1 MRRKFL
7 SISQLRRRAKKRRL
21 TEPEQE
27 QEAEAEAVTE
37 TEKETELDISE
48 SAITGS
54 LAGFNAWL
62 MTKTSPA
69 SAKRILSHVILF
81 FNWLANPL
89 SRNEAAMFGK
99 TIWILLTTNI
109 SPLSLSI
116 SLVIGWT
123 ALSVTAAV
131 CRQPSLLE
139 DLVERNLVGI
149 RGSSY
154 STVLSY
160 LSSFRRLFEWRKKQ
174 AEYDNEL
181 ELIRPPAFASDIFST
196 MEELS
201 VRYYI

>member
-27 QEAEAEAVTE
+27 QEAEAEAEAEAVTE

-99 TIWILLTTNI
+99 TI
-109 SPLSLSI
+109 
-116 SLVIGWT
+116 
-123 ALSVTAAV
+123 
-131 CRQPSLLE
+131 
-139 DLVERNLVGI
+139 
-149 RGSSY
+149 
-154 STVLSY
+154 
-160 LSSFRRLFEWRKKQ
+160 
-174 AEYDNEL
+174 
-181 ELIRPPAFASDIFST
+181 
-196 MEELS
+196 
-201 VRYYI
+201 

>member
-21 TEPEQE
+21 TEPEPE

-99 TIWILLTTNI
+99 TI
-109 SPLSLSI
+109 
-116 SLVIGWT
+116 
-123 ALSVTAAV
+123 
-131 CRQPSLLE
+131 
-139 DLVERNLVGI
+139 
-149 RGSSY
+149 
-154 STVLSY
+154 
-160 LSSFRRLFEWRKKQ
+160 
-174 AEYDNEL
+174 
-181 ELIRPPAFASDIFST
+181 
-196 MEELS
+196 
-201 VRYYI
+201 

>member
-99 TIWILLTTNI
+99 TI
-109 SPLSLSI
+109 
-116 SLVIGWT
+116 
-123 ALSVTAAV
+123 
-131 CRQPSLLE
+131 
-139 DLVERNLVGI
+139 
-149 RGSSY
+149 
-154 STVLSY
+154 
-160 LSSFRRLFEWRKKQ
+160 
-174 AEYDNEL
+174 
-181 ELIRPPAFASDIFST
+181 
-196 MEELS
+196 
-201 VRYYI
+201 

>member
-21 TEPEQE
+21 TEQEQE
-27 QEAEAEAVTE
+27 AEAEAEAVTE

-99 TIWILLTTNI
+99 TI
-109 SPLSLSI
+109 
-116 SLVIGWT
+116 
-123 ALSVTAAV
+123 
-131 CRQPSLLE
+131 
-139 DLVERNLVGI
+139 
-149 RGSSY
+149 
-154 STVLSY
+154 
-160 LSSFRRLFEWRKKQ
+160 
-174 AEYDNEL
+174 
-181 ELIRPPAFASDIFST
+181 
-196 MEELS
+196 
-201 VRYYI
+201 